1 MPRVVLRL
9 EMFHDSANH
18 HHCERQR
25 PRSFSP
31 SYVDEYDG
39 YNEHNSTLS
48 PSPSANPIPVERS
61 PSVPSP
67 PTPTPPSTHTPSRPG
82 SCLARRVELRSAA
95 RPLNLSSSVPSSP
108 EHTHSSQSA
117 SAESASLSGRRFGR
131 PAQPILLRLGPSH
144 SAQSRVP
151 YSYGTGTA
159 WTSPSF
165 NSVPY
170 SYEFLTPAQPATGCV
185 LPRYSVLCSQVLL
198 CSWTIAA
205 GACGVGWLDF
215 ARRAY
220 SITVNKI
227 RWKLSTVPFLLT
239 LCVGSGKKERRIR
252 IVAETD
258 RASRPLTYLPHL
270 AFRRAFIPSTI
281 RQPNK
286 ALVAPRLRQT
296 VRVLYTSLWTLV
308 TSFTWTPGA
317 VLGAVITTITSSST
331 TKQATSLATSTSTG
345 RTDIHPHPAR
355 PGRTLLQSQRRK
367 RASLVLAQ
375 LSRPKTSYAAATSP
389 ASPTFAT
396 RETLYLGLPSSGL
409 RLIPGRPPLHC
420 LASVPAQQA
429 SASTQ
434 PAALRLD
441 HRGDAGFPHL

>member
-31 SYVDEYDG
+31 SETGPATSKRDP
-39 YNEHNSTLS
+39 LRP
-48 PSPSANPIPVERS
+48 PSRPGPEFHSLAVSERQPHPRREIPISAI
-61 PSVPSP
+61 
-67 PTPTPPSTHTPSRPG
+67 STHTYASVHAHPPSLPG

-170 SYEFLTPAQPATGCV
+170 SYEFLTPPPS
-185 LPRYSVLCSQVLL
+185 LPLAVCCPGTPYFAHKSSSVLGRSRLALVA
-198 CSWTIAA
+198 SAGSISRAA
-205 GACGVGWLDF
+205 PTPLPYESNFHCFDLGPANPTTGDF
-215 ARRAY
+215 
-220 SITVNKI
+220 
-227 RWKLSTVPFLLT
+227 PP
-239 LCVGSGKKERRIR
+239 
-252 IVAETD
+252 D
-258 RASRPLTYLPHL
+258 Q
-270 AFRRAFIPSTI
+270 RRAFIPSTI